1 MSSDPVTNLT
11 ANPAKENYVAAKPV
25 ILGRICGHFGVNG
38 WLKIVSYT
46 RPASQIFQYDNWTLV
61 CLDKTG
67 CLNEKRLWVEG
78 EVSAFKKNAKGL
90 VVKLV
95 GYDSRE
101 ASAML
106 MGSHI
111 GIDRSRLE
119 PLPEGDYYWL
129 DLIGLSVVNLEGVI
143 LGKVDHLLETGAN
156 DVLVVR
162 SGASQDAKEENN
174 AENNAEQRLVPWTPD
189 VVTRVDL
196 ESGVMTVDWKEDY

>member
-1 MSSDPVTNLT
+1 MNSDPLTNLM
-11 ANPAKENYVAAKPV
+11 ANLMGENLV
-25 ILGRICGHFGVNG
+25 ILGKICGHFGVNG

-61 CLDKTG
+61 CLDKSG
-67 CLNEKRLWVEG
+67 RLNDKRLWVEG

-90 VVKLV
+90 VVKLA

-101 ASAML
+101 VSATL
-106 MGSHI
+106 MGSNI

-162 SGASQDAKEENN
+162 SGSFQDAKEENTG
-174 AENNAEQRLVPWTPD
+174 EERLLPWIAN

-196 ESGVMTVDWKEDY
+196 KSGVMTVDWKEHY